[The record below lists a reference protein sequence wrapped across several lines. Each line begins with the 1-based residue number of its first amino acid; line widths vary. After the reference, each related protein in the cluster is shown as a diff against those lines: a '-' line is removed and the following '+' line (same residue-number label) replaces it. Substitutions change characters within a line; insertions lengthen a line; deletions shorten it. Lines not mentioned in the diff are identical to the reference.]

1 MTATPKTA
9 TGTWGEDTLAL
20 STDTLAL
27 AMDTLA
33 LATDTLAL
41 ATDTLVHHTRTHPR
55 LAGVRAIA
63 RQLPST
69 CRAPRPK

>member
-9 TGTWGEDTLAL
+9 AGTWEDTLAL
-20 STDTLAL
+20 NT
-27 AMDTLA
+27 DTLA

-41 ATDTLVHHTRTHPR
+41 DTDTLVHHTRTQAR
-55 LAGVRAIA
+55 LTGVRAIA

-69 CRAPRPK
+69 